1 MSAPEANERPGDAS
15 AVVLVDV
22 DERVA
27 TITMNRPDRRNAI
40 NGAMGL
46 GLARAIGDLDA
57 RDDVDVMILTGSDP
71 AFCAGADL
79 KEIGGGDNMF
89 RETRSDPDDPY
100 RRDEFGMYPFR
111 GPFPPRTKLL
121 IGAINGPAITGGF
134 ELALNCDFLV
144 ASEHAR
150 FADTHAR
157 VGIMPGWG
165 LTVLLVESIGV
176 RRARELSMTGNF
188 LDAPTALTW
197 GLVNHVVPHGEL
209 LAFTK
214 ELARAA
220 AGNDQQGTRRMLRTY
235 EEIAAEL
242 YDGGWEVERQVNRA
256 WLAAGIDAAEVAKR
270 RDAIV
275 KRGRTQL

>member
-1 MSAPEANERPGDAS
+1 MAGTDADTD
-15 AVVLVDV
+15 VLLVDV
-22 DERVA
+22 DERIA

-46 GLARAIGDLDA
+46 GLARAIGDLEA
-57 RDDVDVMILTGSDP
+57 RDDVDVMILTGADP

-79 KEIGGGDNMF
+79 KEIGSPTESMF
-89 RETRSDPDDPY
+89 SATAPNADDPY
-100 RRDEFGMYPFR
+100 RRDEFGMFPFR

-144 ASEHAR
+144 ASDRAR

-165 LTVLLVESIGV
+165 LTVLLVESIGL

-188 LDAPTALTW
+188 LDATTALTW
-197 GLVNHVVPHGEL
+197 GLVNHVVPHDEL

-214 ELARAA
+214 ELARAVV
-220 AGNDQQGTRRMLRTY
+220 GNDQVGTRRMLRTY
-235 EEIAAEL
+235 EEIAADV
-242 YDGGWEVERQVNRA
+242 YDGAWDVEKRVNRA
-256 WLAAGIDAAEVAKR
+256 WLAGGIDAAEVAKR

-275 KRGRTQL
+275 ERGRTQL